1 MNIKIL
7 SVNEVNNY
15 LKRIIDN
22 DFILS
27 NLSVKGEISNLK
39 YHSSGHI
46 YFTLKD
52 SSSKINCVMFKGRA
66 MFLNFKLEEGISVVV
81 KGRVSVYPASGN
93 VQIYCD
99 EIEREGQG
107 KLYIMFEKLKE
118 KLNNEGYFDEENKKA
133 IPRYPNRIGIVTS
146 ETGAAIRDII
156 NVSRRRNKMVD
167 LVLYPAQVQGEGA
180 YKDVIKGIE
189 YFNKSNSVDVII
201 IGRGG
206 GSIEELWNFNE
217 EKLAMAIFKSKIP
230 IISAVGHEVD
240 YTISDFVSDMRAATP
255 SQAAEIAVPLEEE
268 MKNNILL
275 AKQRM
280 ENIIQNIFEVEKAR
294 IDSLSKMLKLNSP
307 MIKIVNCYSEVDNL
321 KNLLNK
327 NIMMKI
333 DIEKQKLDKYNR
345 LLIANNPV
353 KLIGKGYAIIEDN
366 DGIISSKD
374 KLKQE
379 KEINITFKDGK
390 VTGNFS
396 PK

>member
-1 MNIKIL
+1 
-7 SVNEVNNY
+7 
-15 LKRIIDN
+15 
-22 DFILS
+22 
-27 NLSVKGEISNLK
+27 
-39 YHSSGHI
+39 
-46 YFTLKD
+46 
-52 SSSKINCVMFKGRA
+52 
-66 MFLNFKLEEGISVVV
+66 
-81 KGRVSVYPASGN
+81 
-93 VQIYCD
+93 
-99 EIEREGQG
+99 
-107 KLYIMFEKLKE
+107 
-118 KLNNEGYFDEENKKA
+118 
-133 IPRYPNRIGIVTS
+133 
-146 ETGAAIRDII
+146 
-156 NVSRRRNKMVD
+156 MVD

>member
-66 MFLNFKLEEGISVVV
+66 MFLNFKLEEGMSVVV

>member
-52 SSSKINCVMFKGRA
+52 SSSKINCVMFKGKA
-66 MFLNFKLEEGISVVV
+66 MFLNFKLEEGMSVVV
-81 KGRVSVYPASGN
+81 KGRVSVYPATGN

-99 EIEREGQG
+99 EIEQEGQG
-107 KLYIMFEKLKE
+107 KLYVMFEKLKE
-118 KLNNEGYFDEENKKA
+118 KLNNEGYFDEENKKT

-146 ETGAAIRDII
+146 ETGAAVRDII
-156 NVSRRRNKMVD
+156 NVSRRRNKMID

-189 YFNKSNSVDVII
+189 YFNKANSVDVII

-275 AKQRM
+275 VKQRM
-280 ENIIQNIFEVEKAR
+280 DNIIQNIFEIEKSK

-321 KNLLNK
+321 KNLLNR
-327 NIMMKI
+327 NIKVKI
-333 DIEKQKLDKYNR
+333 DSEKQKLDKYNR
-345 LLIANNPV
+345 LLMANNPV

-379 KEINITFKDGK
+379 KEINITLKDGK
-390 VTGNFS
+390 VTGNFK
-396 PK
+396 PN

>member
-52 SSSKINCVMFKGRA
+52 SSSKINCVMFKGKA
-66 MFLNFKLEEGISVVV
+66 MFLNFKLEEGMSVVV
-81 KGRVSVYPASGN
+81 KGRVSVYPATGN

-99 EIEREGQG
+99 EIEQEGQG
-107 KLYIMFEKLKE
+107 KLYVMFEKLKE
-118 KLNNEGYFDEENKKA
+118 KLNNEGYFDEENKKT

-146 ETGAAIRDII
+146 ETGAAVRDII
-156 NVSRRRNKMVD
+156 NVSRRRNKMID

-189 YFNKSNSVDVII
+189 YFNKANSVDVII

-268 MKNNILL
+268 MKNNISLV
-275 AKQRM
+275 KQRM
-280 ENIIQNIFEVEKAR
+280 DNIIQNIFEIEKSK

-321 KNLLNK
+321 KNLLNR
-327 NIMMKI
+327 NIKVKI
-333 DIEKQKLDKYNR
+333 DSEKQKLDKYNR
-345 LLIANNPV
+345 LLMANNPV

-379 KEINITFKDGK
+379 KEINITLKDGK
-390 VTGNFS
+390 VTGNFK
-396 PK
+396 PN

>member
-52 SSSKINCVMFKGRA
+52 SSSKINCVMFKGKA
-66 MFLNFKLEEGISVVV
+66 MFLNFKLEEGMSVVV
-81 KGRVSVYPASGN
+81 KGRVSVYPATGN

-99 EIEREGQG
+99 EIEQEGQG
-107 KLYIMFEKLKE
+107 KLYVMFEKLKE
-118 KLNNEGYFDEENKKA
+118 KLNNEGYFDEENKKT

-146 ETGAAIRDII
+146 ETGAAVRDII
-156 NVSRRRNKMVD
+156 NVSRRRNKMID

-189 YFNKSNSVDVII
+189 YFNKANSVDVII

-268 MKNNILL
+268 MKNNISLV
-275 AKQRM
+275 KQRM
-280 ENIIQNIFEVEKAR
+280 DNIIQNILEIEKSK

-307 MIKIVNCYSEVDNL
+307 MIRIVNCYSEVDNL
-321 KNLLNK
+321 KNLLNR
-327 NIMMKI
+327 NIKVKI
-333 DIEKQKLDKYNR
+333 DSEKQKLDKYNR
-345 LLIANNPV
+345 LLMANNPV

-379 KEINITFKDGK
+379 KEINITLKDGK
-390 VTGNFS
+390 VTGNFK
-396 PK
+396 PN

>member
-52 SSSKINCVMFKGRA
+52 SSSKINCVMFRGRA
-66 MFLNFKLEEGISVVV
+66 MFLNFKLEEGMSVVV

-156 NVSRRRNKMVD
+156 NVSRRRNKIID

>member
-66 MFLNFKLEEGISVVV
+66 MFLNFKLEEGMSVVV

-156 NVSRRRNKMVD
+156 NVSRRRNKIID